1 MRSLNAPPSKEIEST
16 NGWHHVFNVRVSA
29 PVEIQLLGGFRVL
42 KHGSVVGFRT
52 GGKAEALLST
62 LAVRR
67 GQPVPREV
75 VLDAVWPNVDPQMAN
90 QSLNSL
96 GYGLNRLLG
105 DAIGGASVLV
115 HSDGMYRLNIEAGV
129 AVDVDVFLRLI
140 TTGERRIAEHD
151 EHGAAEAFAQGVD
164 LYRGDLNGGTTV
176 QHVVERERLR
186 ALCLML
192 LARLADYHFR
202 QKDCTRSLDYA
213 MQLLL
218 MDPCREDAH
227 RMAMQCHVLRGERAQ
242 ALRQYRV
249 CERILRLEF
258 DAPPEEATRALFD
271 QVRLDPSSL

>member
-1 MRSLNAPPSKEIEST
+1 
-16 NGWHHVFNVRVSA
+16 VFNARVSA
-29 PVEIQLLGGFRVL
+29 PVEICLLGGFRVL

-67 GQPVPREV
+67 GQPVPREAI
-75 VLDAVWPNVDPQMAN
+75 LDTVWPNVDPQMAN

-96 GYGLNRLLG
+96 VYGLNRLLG
-105 DAIGGASVLV
+105 DAIGGANVLV
-115 HSDGMYRLNIEAGV
+115 YADGTYRLNIEAGV
-129 AVDVDVFLRLI
+129 VVDVDLFLRLI
-140 TTGERRIAEHD
+140 ATGERCAGEQD
-151 EHGAAEAFAQGVD
+151 EHGAAEAFAQGVE
-164 LYRGDLNGGTTV
+164 LYRGDLTGGSTV

-186 ALCLML
+186 VLCLML
-192 LARLADYHFR
+192 LARLADFHFR
-202 QKDCTRSLDYA
+202 RRDCTRSLDYA
-213 MQLLL
+213 MQLLF

-258 DAPPEEATRALFD
+258 DAAPEEATRALFD